1 MAPGGQTEDGLEKIE
16 ARPQTLRLIALDRV
30 RDAILEGQIAPGE
43 RLVERT
49 LGDRLGVSRS
59 VIREVIRNLESE
71 GLVENTPSGPRL
83 ATISVDQARQIYE
96 IRVQLESSAVA
107 ACAQLSTPQVVQQL
121 RTALKAIEDAH
132 KDRSAVGALRA
143 STVFYEIIFKAG
155 KHDIAWDIVQRLNG
169 RISQMRAMTL
179 SVVGRQAAGLK
190 RLATIVDAIEKQ
202 QPEAAAAACQEHVME
217 AATIAI
223 ERLRASEG

>member
-1 MAPGGQTEDGLEKIE
+1 MTLERIE

-30 RDAILEGQIAPGE
+30 RDAIMQGQIAPGE

-71 GLVENTPSGPRL
+71 GLVESTPSGPRL
-83 ATISVDQARQIYE
+83 SSISPTQAQQIYD
-96 IRVQLESSAVA
+96 IRIQLESSAAA
-107 ACAQLSTPQVVQQL
+107 ACAENSSAETVASL
-121 RTALKAIEDAH
+121 RKALAAIEAAH
-132 KDRSAVGALRA
+132 GDKNAVAALA
-143 STVFYEIIFKAG
+143 ATTHFYEVIFKTG
-155 KHDIAWDIVQRLNG
+155 GHEIAWEIVQRLNS

-190 RLATIVDAIEKQ
+190 RLSKIVDAIANRDAD
-202 QPEAAAAACQEHVME
+202 AAAKACREHVHE
-217 AATIAI
+217 ASLIAV
-223 ERLRASEG
+223 EMLKSKQKTSDD